1 MDNILLAITKK
12 KEEIDRLGLL
22 PPELETNIWDWYR
35 VELTY
40 TSNAIEGNTLT
51 REETALVIEKDL
63 TVQGKKIVE
72 HLEAKNHAKAVEM
85 VRDLA
90 HQKPKR
96 EDIEE
101 NDILRLHALILVGI
115 DERNAGRYRSVPVRV
130 AGSQAVFPNPM
141 KVSELMAE
149 FSAWLHQG
157 NNDHPVTI
165 AVDAHFKLVSIHPF
179 IDGNGRIARLLMNL
193 LLLQEGYPPVI
204 IKPEHRLSYIQAL
217 EKAQT
222 QGIMDEYYRMM
233 YEATRASLEE
243 YLRAIQ
249 Q

>member
-1 MDNILLAITKK
+1 MDEILLAITKK
-12 KEEIDRLGLL
+12 KEEIDKLGPL
-22 PPELETNIWDWYR
+22 PPELETNVWDWYR

-51 REETALVIEKDL
+51 REETALVIEKGI

-85 VRDLA
+85 TRNLA
-90 HQKPKR
+90 RAKSKR
-96 EDIEE
+96 EDIKE
-101 NDILRLHALILVGI
+101 NDILQLHAIIFVGI

-141 KVSELMAE
+141 KVPELMAE
-149 FSAWLHQG
+149 FFAWLCKE
-157 NNDHPVTI
+157 NNDHPVKI
-165 AVDAHFKLVSIHPF
+165 AAVAHFKFVSIHPF
-179 IDGNGRIARLLMNL
+179 VDGNGRVARLLMNL
-193 LLLQEGYPPVI
+193 LLLQRGYPPII

-222 QGIMDEYYRMM
+222 QGVADDYYQLM
-233 YEATRASLEE
+233 YQAAFISIEE
-243 YLRAIQ
+243 YLRAVRH
-249 Q
+249 

>member
-1 MDNILLAITKK
+1 MNDLLFAIIEK
-12 KEEIDRLGLL
+12 KEEIDRLGPL
-22 PPELETNIWDWYR
+22 PPELETNVWDWYR

-63 TVQGKKIVE
+63 TVQGKKVVE

-90 HQKPKR
+90 RQRSKR

-101 NDILRLHALILVGI
+101 NDVLRLHACILAGI

-130 AGSQAVFPNPM
+130 AGSQAIFPNHL

-149 FSAWLHQG
+149 FFAWLHKS

-179 IDGNGRIARLLMNL
+179 ADGNGRVARLLMNL
-193 LLLQEGYPPVI
+193 FLLQSGYPPVI
-204 IKPEHRLSYIQAL
+204 IKPEQRLSYILAL

-222 QGIMDEYYRMM
+222 QGAMDEYYRMM
-233 YEATRASLEE
+233 YQATLVSLEE
-243 YLRAIQ
+243 YLSAIRR
-249 Q
+249 